1 MAADRANETG
11 PGRHL
16 PGPVSP
22 VLGAPRTKRKRGRVD
37 RRGLL
42 RIVSKYG
49 DYPTKCQRVLP
60 GFAGQKRAAF
70 VTELKLSFK
79 YSAYVC
85 AICRKCIERG
95 IKFNLFCRSCIK
107 RTVRHCET
115 CENFVEFPLGPS
127 WGEFCTARE
136 AAIVLLCYQRKQLPR
151 RLIESV
157 AAWGKAV
164 RNAS

>member
-1 MAADRANETG
+1 MKRARG
-11 PGRHL
+11 DIS
-16 PGPVSP
+16 PGPFRLSW
-22 VLGAPRTKRKRGRVD
+22 GAPPVCGGRSGSGGGLTGG
-37 RRGLL
+37 GLL

-79 YSAYVC
+79 DIAYIC
-85 AICRKCIERG
+85 AICRKCIEQG
-95 IKFNLFCRSCIK
+95 AKFNLFCRSCIK

-115 CENFVEFPLGPS
+115 CENFVAFPLGPS
-127 WGEFCTARE
+127 WGEFYTARE

-157 AAWGKAV
+157 AARGKAV

>member
-1 MAADRANETG
+1 MKRARG
-11 PGRHL
+11 DIS
-16 PGPVSP
+16 PGPFHPSW
-22 VLGAPRTKRKRGRVD
+22 GRRGRSGSGGGLTGG
-37 RRGLL
+37 RLL

-60 GFAGQKRAAF
+60 GFAGRKRAGF

-79 YSAYVC
+79 DIAYIC

-95 IKFNLFCRSCIK
+95 AKFNLFCRSCIK

-115 CENFVEFPLGPS
+115 CENFVVFPLGPS